1 MRHPLEGV
9 LSCVQAPQR
18 YIGGEWNS
26 HPHGDGARVT
36 LVYPDSYELGASN
49 FGLAVVRHLLLCAGG
64 FDVRRAF
71 HPSPDMLAL
80 HRSRGVPWVD
90 LEEGEPV
97 SGSRVVG
104 FSMAS
109 ELLFTNMLNL
119 VDLMG
124 LPIRS
129 SERPPDSPV
138 IIAGGGGITNPVPL
152 MPFVDAF
159 FLGEAEAGA
168 VQVIRVLAG
177 GGTREERLSEIASM
191 EGVLVPGITPG
202 RVRMART
209 ASLEH
214 CPAPV
219 DQIVPTAGITQ
230 ERAVV
235 EIARGCTRG
244 CRFCQATQLSRPVRE
259 RSPEC
264 VESLMKASLGST
276 GFEEGGVV
284 TLSFSDYS
292 RIEELSRVI
301 ARIEAEQGVRISQ
314 PSLRPDTM
322 RRLHD
327 CGRRLKGKVTLAPE
341 AGSLSL
347 RKRIGKPFTDEDI
360 LDAVRAAR
368 EMGAGGVKM
377 YFMVGL
383 PWETDEDLLA
393 IASLAERAASGG
405 GRRWEV
411 TAALSPFVPKP
422 HTPFQW
428 APQQVPEE
436 IHRRIRLVKSA
447 CRRAKVSW
455 NDPDTA
461 RLEAA
466 IALGGRDFAR
476 VLETAF
482 RMGAINDAWNDLFRR
497 DVWFGLLPPGPVP
510 PPVPGDELPWSVVD
524 TGVREEWL
532 RGEYGRAE
540 AGEPTADC
548 REAGCTGCGA
558 CGGDVPP
565 LPSGVP
571 AGKGPEAFSADQ
583 ASSRIRVRHSR
594 QGLARFTSHLDAV
607 RMWGRVV
614 RRSGVPVCMGA
625 GFVRR
630 PSIRFGYPLPLGMA
644 SRAEYVDL
652 FLHTP
657 MNPAEA
663 ADRLGRALPE
673 GFHIMAVREV
683 PLSDPSPDTGGILEF
698 TIPGVETAILDG
710 TPGIVETRGCVVCT
724 DPSLGSVRLD
734 RLLAAAGID
743 HGVIERTEVYRRGEG
758 AEALPLLQMEE
769 GDRADVDKG

>member
-9 LSCVQAPQR
+9 LSSVQAPQR
-18 YIGGEWNS
+18 YTGGEWNS
-26 HPHGDGARVT
+26 HPHGKGARVT

-49 FGLAVVRHLLLCAGG
+49 FGLAVVRHLLLSAGG

-71 HPSPDMLAL
+71 HPSPDMLAH
-80 HRSRGVPWVD
+80 HRSGGVPWVD

-97 SGSRVVG
+97 FLSRVVG

-109 ELLFTNMLNL
+109 ELLFTNMLDL
-119 VDLMG
+119 IDLMG

-129 SERPPDSPV
+129 SERAPDSPV
-138 IIAGGGGITNPVPL
+138 ILAGGGGLTNPIPL

-177 GGTREERLSEIASM
+177 GGTRAERLGRISSM
-191 EGVLVPGITPG
+191 EGVLVPGMTAG

-209 ASLEH
+209 TSLEG

-259 RSPEC
+259 RSPES
-264 VESLMKASLGST
+264 VESLMEASLRST

-301 ARIEAEQGVRISQ
+301 ARIEAERGVRISQ
-314 PSLRPDTM
+314 PSLRPDTI

-341 AGSLSL
+341 AGSISL
-347 RKRIGKPFTDEDI
+347 RNRIGKPFSDEDI

-368 EMGAGGVKM
+368 SMGAGGVKL

-428 APQQVPEE
+428 APQEPPEE
-436 IHRRIRLVKSA
+436 IRRRICLVKSA

-466 IALGGRDFAR
+466 IAMGDAGFAQ

-497 DVWFGLLPPGPVP
+497 DIWFSLLPSGPAT

-532 RGEYGRAE
+532 REEFIKAQC
-540 AGEPTADC
+540 GEPTPDC

-571 AGKGPEAFSADQ
+571 AGAGPEAFSADT
-583 ASSRIRVRHSR
+583 ACSRIRVRYSR

-625 GFVRR
+625 GYTRR
-630 PSIRFGYPLPLGMA
+630 PSIRFGYPLPLGMT

-657 MNPAEA
+657 MKPEEVSE
-663 ADRLGRALPE
+663 RLAKALPD
-673 GFHIMAVREV
+673 GFGIMAAREV

-698 TIPGVETAILDG
+698 TIPGVETAILEG
-710 TPGIVETRGCVVCT
+710 TPGVVETRGCVACT

-734 RLLAAAGID
+734 RLLAAAGIT

-758 AEALPLLQMEE
+758 PIAVPLLQIEE
-769 GDRADVDKG
+769 GEGSDVDKG